1 MSIQRAS
8 CNSTFRLKDQM
19 PTAGREIQLARF
31 PAGAVTPSHFRV
43 VEVATRD
50 PRPGEVLV
58 RNAWTSVDPG
68 MRLRMAPRG
77 PDGYFGAFA
86 LNRALD
92 GIMSVGVV
100 VESQAAGFETG
111 DTVWHA
117 LGWRDYAVVDAA
129 APALGGLGTLTKLDI
144 DLAPAPAYLG
154 PLGGMG
160 LTAY

>member
-1 MSIQRAS
+1 
-8 CNSTFRLKDQM
+8 M
-19 PTAGREIQLARF
+19 PTAGREVQLARY

-43 VEVATRD
+43 VEVTTRD

-100 VESQAAGFETG
+100 I
-111 DTVWHA
+111 
-117 LGWRDYAVVDAA
+117 
-129 APALGGLGTLTKLDI
+129 APASCTSR
-144 DLAPAPAYLG
+144 APVSLKPSSMFV
-154 PLGGMG
+154 GMLRKISG
-160 LTAY
+160 SSAF